1 MLHKFDF
8 EIFND
13 RLELF
18 LYHPWIHGLLH
29 GQKAITND
37 RPRHLWWD
45 APLFVSFSVSA
56 ANRCVWDAALEST
69 WARAEATDGMMTA
82 ATLVGPTAVS
92 RSTASCFGA
101 AFDITWCS
109 RAGVADDDVE
119 IHTPGAPPDPVH
131 FPFTTDAFTVARVE
145 SRAVN
150 AATRGSFIAT
160 EMIELLGGT
169 LYSGSNAPSGPP
181 PYLAAS
187 WKMGNKRSQEK
198 FLRWNHHMSPH
209 SELSRGVR
217 QYLSIWPLKGGGDEF
232 PDNKREHTR
241 IFLR

>member
-1 MLHKFDF
+1 MYL
-8 EIFND
+8 
-13 RLELF
+13 
-18 LYHPWIHGLLH
+18 P
-29 GQKAITND
+29 
-37 RPRHLWWD
+37 P
-45 APLFVSFSVSA
+45 SA
-56 ANRCVWDAALEST
+56 VQ
-69 WARAEATDGMMTA
+69 
-82 ATLVGPTAVS
+82 
-92 RSTASCFGA
+92 
-101 AFDITWCS
+101 
-109 RAGVADDDVE
+109 DDVE

-198 FLRWNHHMSPH
+198 FLRWNHHMSPR